1 MSRVSLLRSISLFSG
16 LSDAE
21 LEVLADRL
29 GKRTFGRGVILFHK
43 DSPGNILYIIEAG
56 KVRIF
61 VLSESGQEI
70 SFRIYGTGEV
80 FGELSMLDGLPRS
93 AGAVA
98 MEETHVL
105 TLQREDF
112 MELLEAY
119 PHLAKGVIATLTAR
133 VRYTTQYAE
142 NLTFLDVEGRVAQRL
157 LELAD
162 QYGIQT
168 AGGLE
173 VAVQLTQSDL
183 ASLVGA
189 TRERVNK
196 VLGAFRDQGLI
207 ELDVDKLVIR
217 DRRGLRRHILY

>member
-1 MSRVSLLRSISLFSG
+1 MSRVSLLRNISLFSG
-16 LSDAE
+16 LSDSE
-21 LEVLADRL
+21 LEVLTGRL
-29 GKRTFGRGVILFHK
+29 GKRTFGRGVIIFHK
-43 DSPGNILYIIEAG
+43 DSTGDTTYIIESG

-70 SFRIYGTGEV
+70 SVRISGAGEV

-98 MEETHVL
+98 MEETQVF

-112 MELLEAY
+112 KELLEAY
-119 PHLAKGVIATLTAR
+119 PRLAKGIVATLTAR
-133 VRYTTQYAE
+133 VRYATQYAE

-162 QYGIQT
+162 QYGVQT
-168 AGGLE
+168 TDGLE
-173 VAVQLTQSDL
+173 ITLQLTQSDL

-196 VLGAFRDQGLI
+196 VLGVFRDQGLI
-207 ELDVDKLVIR
+207 GLDAERIIVR
-217 DRRGLRRHILY
+217 DRRALKRRIVY

>member
-1 MSRVSLLRSISLFSG
+1 MSRVTLLRSISLFSG
-16 LSDAE
+16 LSDPE
-21 LEVLADRL
+21 LEALANRL
-29 GKRTFGRGVILFHK
+29 GKRTFGRGVIIFHK
-43 DSPGNILYIIEAG
+43 DSTGDSTYIIESG

-70 SFRIYGTGEV
+70 SVRICGPGEV

-93 AGAVA
+93 AGAIA

-105 TLQREDF
+105 TLPRDDF
-112 MELLEAY
+112 LELLDAY
-119 PHLAKGVIATLTAR
+119 PHLTKGIIPTLTAR

-142 NLTFLDVEGRVAQRL
+142 NLIFLDVEGRVAHRL

-162 QYGIQT
+162 QYGVQT
-168 AGGLE
+168 PDGIELAL
-173 VAVQLTQSDL
+173 QLTQSDL

-196 VLGAFRDQGLI
+196 VLGAFRDQELI
-207 ELDVDKLVIR
+207 ELDAERIIVR
-217 DRRGLRRHILY
+217 DRRGLKKHILY

>member
-1 MSRVSLLRSISLFSG
+1 MSRVTLLRQIGFFSG
-16 LSDAE
+16 LSDSE
-21 LEVLADRL
+21 LEAVADRL

-43 DSPGNILYIIEAG
+43 GSPGETLYIIESG

-61 VLSESGQEI
+61 ILSESGQEM
-70 SFRIYGTGEV
+70 SVRVCGTGEV

-98 MEETHVL
+98 AEETHVL

-112 MELLEAY
+112 WELFDIY
-119 PHLAKGVIATLTAR
+119 PRLAPAIIATLTAR

-142 NLTFLDVEGRVAQRL
+142 NLAFLDVQGRVAHRL
-157 LELAD
+157 LELAE
-162 QYGIQT
+162 QYGVPTPDGVEI
-168 AGGLE
+168 AL
-173 VAVQLTQSDL
+173 QLTQSDL

-196 VLGAFRDQGLI
+196 VLGAFRDQGWI
-207 ELDVDKLVIR
+207 QLDGQEIIVR
-217 DRRGLRRHILY
+217 DRRGLKSRIAY

>member
-1 MSRVSLLRSISLFSG
+1 MSRVRLLRNISLFSS

-21 LEVLADRL
+21 LEVLAGRL
-29 GKRTFGRGVILFHK
+29 GQRTFGRGVIIFHK
-43 DSPGNILYIIEAG
+43 ESPGDTTYIIESG

-70 SFRIYGTGEV
+70 SVRICGAGEV

-93 AGAVA
+93 AGAMA

-105 TLQREDF
+105 TLQREDVQ
-112 MELLEAY
+112 ELLDAY
-119 PHLAKGVIATLTAR
+119 PHMARGVITTLTAR

-142 NLTFLDVEGRVAQRL
+142 NLCFLDVEGRVAQRL
-157 LELAD
+157 LELVD
-162 QYGIQT
+162 QYGVQT
-168 AGGLE
+168 AEGMEITL
-173 VAVQLTQSDL
+173 QITQSDL

-196 VLGAFRDQGLI
+196 VLAAFRHQGLI
-207 ELDVDKLVIR
+207 ELDAERITVR
-217 DRRGLRRHILY
+217 DRRGLKRRILY

>member
-1 MSRVSLLRSISLFSG
+1 MSRVDLLRSISLFSG

-21 LEVLADRL
+21 LEVLAGRL
-29 GKRTFGRGVILFHK
+29 GKRTFGKGVIIFHK
-43 DSPGNILYIIEAG
+43 DSPGDTTYIIESG

-61 VLSESGQEI
+61 VLSEAGQEI
-70 SFRIYGTGEV
+70 SVRVFGIGEV

-93 AGAVA
+93 AGAMT

-112 MELLEAY
+112 QELLDAY
-119 PHLAKGVIATLTAR
+119 PHMAKGIVATLTAR

-162 QYGIQT
+162 QHGVQT
-168 AGGLE
+168 ADGTEIALP
-173 VAVQLTQSDL
+173 LTQSDL

-196 VLGAFRDQGLI
+196 VLAVFRNQGLI
-207 ELDVDKLVIR
+207 QLDAERIIVR
-217 DRRGLRRHILY
+217 DRRGLKRRIVY

>member
-1 MSRVSLLRSISLFSG
+1 MSRVSLLRSISLFSS

-21 LEVLADRL
+21 LGLLAGRL
-29 GKRTFGRGVILFHK
+29 GKRTFGRGVIIFHK
-43 DSPGNILYIIEAG
+43 DSPGDTTYIIESG

-70 SFRIYGTGEV
+70 SVRICGTGEV

-93 AGAVA
+93 AGAIA
-98 MEETHVL
+98 MEETLVL

-112 MELLEAY
+112 QELLAAY
-119 PHLAKGVIATLTAR
+119 PHMAKGIMATLTAR

-157 LELAD
+157 LELVD

-168 AGGLE
+168 ADGMEIAL
-173 VAVQLTQSDL
+173 QLTQSDL

-196 VLGAFRDQGLI
+196 VLATFRNQGLI
-207 ELDVDKLVIR
+207 ELDAERIVVR
-217 DRRGLRRHILY
+217 DRRGLKRHIVY

>member
-29 GKRTFGRGVILFHK
+29 GKRTFGRGVIIFHK

>member
-1 MSRVSLLRSISLFSG
+1 MSRVTLLRQIGFFSG
-16 LSDAE
+16 LSDSE
-21 LEVLADRL
+21 LEAVADRL

-43 DSPGNILYIIEAG
+43 GSPGETLYIIESG

-61 VLSESGQEI
+61 ILSESGQEM
-70 SFRIYGTGEV
+70 SVRVCGTGEV

-98 MEETHVL
+98 AEETHVL

-112 MELLEAY
+112 WELFDIY
-119 PHLAKGVIATLTAR
+119 PRLAPAIIATLTAR

-142 NLTFLDVEGRVAQRL
+142 NLAFLDVQGRVAHSL
-157 LELAD
+157 LELAE
-162 QYGIQT
+162 QYGVPTPDGVEI
-168 AGGLE
+168 AL
-173 VAVQLTQSDL
+173 QLTQSDL

-196 VLGAFRDQGLI
+196 VLGAFRDQGWI
-207 ELDVDKLVIR
+207 QLDGQEIIVR
-217 DRRGLRRHILY
+217 DRRGLKSRIAY